1 MVVARRIKEYLEQNR
16 VEYRTLVH
24 PTVYTA
30 QEVAATTHISGKEL
44 AKVVMVKVDDKMIM
58 AVLPATH
65 KIDFAQLKEVLGA
78 KKVEL
83 ATEEE
88 FKEMFP
94 DCEIGAQPPFGNL
107 YNVEVIAAK
116 PLWENEEITFNA
128 GTHTD
133 VITISFADWERLV
146 NPRQV
151 EFTLPA

>member
-1 MVVARRIKEYLEQNR
+1 MVVARRIKEYLEQNG
-16 VEYRTLVH
+16 VEYKSLVH
-24 PTVYTA
+24 PTAYTA
-30 QEVAATTHISGKEL
+30 QEVAATTHIRGKEV

-58 AVLPATH
+58 AVLPAAH
-65 KIDFAQLKEVLGA
+65 KIDLAQLKEVLGV

-83 ATEEE
+83 ATEDE

-107 YNVEVIAAK
+107 YNLEVIAAK

-133 VITISFADWERLV
+133 VITIPFSDWERLV
-146 NPRQV
+146 KPRQV
-151 EFTLPA
+151 EFTQPI